1 MTGAKWQQRRSFW
14 TWGYESDEPDAAAR
28 KLAAANISKRLG
40 RVVTPPP
47 IPRLEDVTL
56 RDARLKVPAAL
67 QDWVSSSHVERALHT
82 HGGHVLELL
91 AGLRGEFTNPPDAV
105 AHPRNEAELEA
116 TLAWCDSKGYA
127 VIPFGGAT
135 SVVWGVCV
143 PENVDAAVTLSLIHI
158 SEPTRPY

>member
-67 QDWVSSSHVERALHT
+67 QDWVRLVEDYDAFDAL
-82 HGGHVLELL
+82 LSNYKF
-91 AGLRGEFTNPPDAV
+91 AGREMVIRRGKQLFPGPLT
-105 AHPRNEAELEA
+105 AHWE
-116 TLAWCDSKGYA
+116 T
-127 VIPFGGAT
+127 
-135 SVVWGVCV
+135 
-143 PENVDAAVTLSLIHI
+143 
-158 SEPTRPY
+158 